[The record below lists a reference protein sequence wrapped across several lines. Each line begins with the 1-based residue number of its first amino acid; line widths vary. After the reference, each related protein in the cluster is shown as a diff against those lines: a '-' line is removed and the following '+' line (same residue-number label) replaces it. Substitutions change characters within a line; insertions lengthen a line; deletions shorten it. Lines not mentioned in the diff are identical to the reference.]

1 MNKEKKFLEILKLE
15 DKEIKNLALRGLYD
29 VILRD
34 WIFDPENNK
43 MNDDKSFRI
52 EVAGI
57 WFDLY
62 PDGKIN

>member
-1 MNKEKKFLEILKLE
+1 MSKENLFLTIMKLE

-29 VILRD
+29 VILLD
-34 WIFDPENNK
+34 WIFDPESNH